1 MANTFTLDAG
11 RRPRVALYSHDA
23 QGLGHIQRNLAIA
36 AALKSGSPAPDVLVF
51 SGAEE
56 AAALARSA
64 QCDVVTLPALRKR
77 VDGSYA
83 PRHLSGGLAEILAVR
98 SAVLASTLDAFAPD
112 LLIVD
117 KLAGGVFDE
126 LVPSLERLRA
136 HGRTRIVLG
145 LRDVLDDPVTTGRE
159 WREQRTA
166 TVIERCYDAIW
177 VYGDP
182 RVVDTVAEYDMPA
195 AVAARVTFTG
205 YLARGCGAD
214 PAVPT
219 GERPVVLGLVGGG
232 QDGGRLAECFAAT
245 PFPEGHR
252 GVLVTGPQMPGI
264 DRARIRKLAGR
275 RDDLIVH
282 EFVCGLEG
290 WVAGA
295 AAVVSMGGYNTVCE
309 LLAAGTPG
317 LIVPRVRPRTEQ
329 LIRARRLAA
338 HGALDCLHPA
348 ELSSDAVGAWLR
360 QAVTRGPRSCEGQL
374 DLDGLG
380 RLPALA
386 AELLA
391 SPVAEVT
398 HAAA

>member
-1 MANTFTLDAG
+1 MSNTLTLDAG
-11 RRPRVALYSHDA
+11 RAPRVALYSHDA
-23 QGLGHIQRNLAIA
+23 QGLGHIQRNLAIT
-36 AALKSGSPAPDVLVF
+36 AALKGGSLAPDVLLF
-51 SGAEE
+51 SGTDE

-64 QCDVVTLPALRKR
+64 RCDVVTLPALRKR
-77 VDGSYA
+77 LDGSYA
-83 PRHLSGGLAEILAVR
+83 PRHLSGSLGELIAVR
-98 SAVLASTLDAFAPD
+98 SAVLASTLDAFGPD

-117 KLAGGVFDE
+117 KLAGGAFGE
-126 LVPSLERLRA
+126 LVPTLERLRA
-136 HGRTRIVLG
+136 RGGTRIVLG
-145 LRDVLDDPVTTGRE
+145 LRDVLDDSATTRRE
-159 WREQRTA
+159 WREQRAAA
-166 TVIERCYDAIW
+166 TIERCYDAVW
-177 VYGDP
+177 VYGDS
-182 RVVDTVAEYDMPA
+182 RVFDTVAEYDLPA
-195 AVAARVTFTG
+195 PVAARTTFTG
-205 YLARGCGAD
+205 YLARGRGAD
-214 PAVPT
+214 PATVP
-219 GERPVVLGLVGGG
+219 RAPVILGLVGGG
-232 QDGGRLAECFAAT
+232 QDGRQLAECFAAT
-245 PFPEGHR
+245 PLPQGHR
-252 GVLVTGPQMPGI
+252 GALVTGPQMPDA
-264 DRARIRKLAGR
+264 DRARIRELAGG
-275 RDDLIVH
+275 RDDLTVH
-282 EFVCGLEG
+282 EFVPGLQG

-360 QAVTRGPRSCEGQL
+360 QAVTRGPRCCEGQL

-380 RLPALA
+380 RVPALA